1 MTTTI
6 AGVVEKPV
14 DAQRL
19 VDELVESCLCD
30 RSDISVVARDAL
42 RSGRREGA
50 DTVKKALD
58 ANAEAAKTLIGWMSD
73 GLEAVTRSV
82 PGGGTIRSV
91 GALGARLAEAGV
103 GTAADLAKALV
114 ELGVPKAEARYY
126 SEAFESGGIV
136 VTVQARTDNIARC
149 ARGVMTRYG
158 ALSKAG
164 EEAF

>member
-14 DAQRL
+14 EAQRL

-42 RSGRREGA
+42 GGGRREGA
-50 DTVKKALD
+50 DTVKRALD
-58 ANAEAAKTLIGWMSD
+58 ANVEAAKTLIGWMSD

-82 PGGGTIRSV
+82 PGGGSIRAFGS
-91 GALGARLAEAGV
+91 LGARLAEAGV
-103 GTAADLAKALV
+103 GTAADLGKALV

-126 SEAFESGGIV
+126 SESFDTGGIL
-136 VTVQARTDNIARC
+136 VTVQAHTDNIARC
-149 ARGVMTRYG
+149 ARSVMMKYG
-158 ALSKAG
+158 AVA
-164 EEAF
+164 EEAAAR